1 MLPIKYF
8 LSGDIDDET
17 FAKACEII
25 KKQEDVKEEIEYL
38 NLLDEWKEKIGI
50 TKK

>member
-1 MLPIKYF
+1 MAELRDF
-8 LSGDIDDET
+8 LGGDIDEET

-25 KKQEDVKEEIEYL
+25 KKQEEIKAEIDCL

-50 TKK
+50 I